1 VDALE
6 RGCVVFVFAI
16 GLKAEMQGMSDE
28 TTSTDHGFIRAWAE
42 AREGRPAML
51 QGRVSA
57 GGQPLLRFD
66 FGTPE
71 PGLTEI
77 AWHEFFDIFERD
89 QLALEYRDT
98 PGHLGRLYKFV
109 SRHIAT

>member
-1 VDALE
+1 
-6 RGCVVFVFAI
+6 
-16 GLKAEMQGMSDE
+16 MSDE

-42 AREGRPAML
+42 AREGRP
-51 QGRVSA
+51 GRLDVRGA
-57 GGQPLLRFD
+57 PLLRFD

-77 AWHEFFDIFERD
+77 AWDEFFEIFERD

-98 PGHLGRLYKFV
+98 PGHLGRLYKLV
-109 SRHIAT
+109 PRTPQHD